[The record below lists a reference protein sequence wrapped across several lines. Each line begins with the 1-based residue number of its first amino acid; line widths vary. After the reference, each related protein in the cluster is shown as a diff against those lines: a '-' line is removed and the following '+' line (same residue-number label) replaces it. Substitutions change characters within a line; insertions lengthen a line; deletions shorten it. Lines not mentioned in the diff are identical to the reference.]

1 MKRRKFRYTVENLA
15 EKLNLE
21 PVSVRYRLRRANI
34 PKVNGRF
41 YGWDSFKDYQ
51 IVLKAISF
59 VGGPYG

>member
-1 MKRRKFRYTVENLA
+1 MKRKVFKYTVKQLA
-15 EKLNLE
+15 ERLNLE

-41 YGWDSFKDYQ
+41 YGWDTFRDYQ
-51 IVLKAISF
+51 NVLKAISF